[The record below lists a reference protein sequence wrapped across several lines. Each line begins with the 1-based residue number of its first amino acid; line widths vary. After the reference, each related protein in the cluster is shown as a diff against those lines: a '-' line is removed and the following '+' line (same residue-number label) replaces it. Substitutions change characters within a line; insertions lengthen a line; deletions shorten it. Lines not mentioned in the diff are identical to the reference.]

1 MKFGFR
7 HADKFVGLFV
17 LIAIV
22 FITASLV
29 VTGVNKRWFARD
41 YEYFTRFRT
50 AEGLSVGMAIK
61 LRGFQIGK
69 VERITLNDKNQ
80 VDITF
85 VIYDTFIDKVVGN
98 SMIELASNPLG
109 LGGGLN
115 FYPGKNSKEIIPEFS
130 FIPSNQTAEG
140 RKLSESDLLDKPE
153 GQDAI
158 SSLMANVDPILT
170 DLDSLLLSMTA
181 LLNTVDGALLGNQ
194 SSPIG
199 GMLVNLEGTTANIN
213 TILPVIET
221 IMLDVNKMT
230 ESLALL
236 MAELEDPTGLV
247 PKLIDPTGSFD
258 TILHDDNVLFD
269 KIILLLND
277 VHNNLENLTSITG
290 DIRGITP
297 ELSSVLNEASGAL
310 QEGEKVLEGLS
321 NNPLLRK
328 GISDEVEASYEHST
342 LREEDF

>member
-17 LIAIV
+17 LIAII
-22 FITASLV
+22 FITASVV
-29 VTGVNKRWFARD
+29 VTGVNQRWFSRD

-69 VERITLNDKNQ
+69 VERIILNDKNQ

-85 VIYDTFIDKVVGN
+85 VIYDTFINKVVGN

-109 LGGGLN
+109 LGGGIN

-130 FIPSNQTAEG
+130 FIPSDQTAEG
-140 RKLSESDLLDKPE
+140 KKLSESDLLDKPE

-158 SSLMANVDPILT
+158 TALMENVDPILN
-170 DLDSLLLSMTA
+170 DVDSLLLSMTA
-181 LLNTVDGALLGNQ
+181 LLNTVDSALSGNQ

-199 GMLVNLEGTTANIN
+199 GMLLNLEGTTQKFN

-221 IMLDVNKMT
+221 IMQDVNRMT
-230 ESLALL
+230 TSLSLL
-236 MAELEDPTGLV
+236 MAELEDPTGLI

-258 TILHDDNVLFD
+258 TMLNDDNILFD
-269 KIILLLND
+269 QILILLND
-277 VHNNLENLTSITG
+277 VHANLDNLASITG

-297 ELSSVLNEASGAL
+297 ELNSVLNEATGAL
-310 QEGEKVLEGLS
+310 QEGGKVLEGLS

-328 GISDEVEASYEHST
+328 GISDEVKASYEHSN